1 MEGKTLQSNQAS
13 DAGLLRLGDNG
24 NGLETLP
31 GEKNTLYKQ
40 VQILPSPRSQSA
52 SVVVDGAQMY
62 LFSGYSAL
70 TMQRALPT
78 LQTISSQRLTAE
90 EKIVIDG
97 EESYSSRLA
106 VAVTLSSGDVLITG
120 GKEREQQ
127 VFLVSGLAHKTWHR
141 RADMLTPRIGH
152 AAVSFQ
158 LDGKETVMVAG
169 GWDRLGRTLSSDLFS
184 ITMYNSQKG
193 WCNLSRIIIIC
204 CDIIVN
210 K

>member
-1 MEGKTLQSNQAS
+1 
-13 DAGLLRLGDNG
+13 
-24 NGLETLP
+24 
-31 GEKNTLYKQ
+31 
-40 VQILPSPRSQSA
+40 
-52 SVVVDGAQMY
+52 MY

-78 LQTISSQRLTAE
+78 FQTISSQGLTAE

-97 EESYSSRLA
+97 KERYSSRLA
-106 VAVTLSSGDVLITG
+106 AAVTLSSGDVLITG

-127 VFLVSGLAHKTWHR
+127 VFLVSGLAHKTWLR

-169 GWDRLGRTLSSDLFS
+169 GWDRLGRTLSSVEIFLVGENVWQEFIAMPSPRADFS
-184 ITMYNSQKG
+184 LQARPVHWTVSKRQ
-193 WCNLSRIIIIC
+193 IISKTI
-204 CDIIVN
+204 DR
-210 K
+210 